1 MDFGQTLKEARTKLN
16 YSQMELSEKTGLTV
30 RTIQRIENNSV
41 KPSLHS
47 IKVINAA
54 LGTDLKDPQIIT
66 EEKPYIFQ
74 LTIQIKDM
82 NQFITDLRILIT
94 NHWKFILIIILLIFL
109 ITNYTDIKKGI
120 VDGWGNV

>member
-1 MDFGQTLKEARTKLN
+1 VDFGQTLKETRTRLN

-41 KPSLHS
+41 RPSLHS
-47 IKVINAA
+47 IKAINAA
-54 LGTDLKDPQIIT
+54 LGTDLKESQTNT

-82 NQFITDLRILIT
+82 NRFITDLRNLVT

-109 ITNYTDIKKGI
+109 VTNYTDIKKGI
-120 VDGWGNV
+120 SDGWGNT

>member
-1 MDFGQTLKEARTKLN
+1 VDFGQTLKETRTRLN

-41 KPSLHS
+41 RPSLHS
-47 IKVINAA
+47 IKAINAA
-54 LGTDLKDPQIIT
+54 LGTDLKESQINT

-82 NQFITDLRILIT
+82 NRFITDLRNLVT

-109 ITNYTDIKKGI
+109 VTNYTDIKKGI
-120 VDGWGNV
+120 SDGWGNT

>member
-1 MDFGQTLKEARTKLN
+1 MN

-54 LGTDLKDPQIIT
+54 LGTDLKEARNIT
-66 EEKPYIFQ
+66 DEKPYIFQ
-74 LTIQIKDM
+74 LTIKIKDM
-82 NQFITDLRILIT
+82 NQFITDLRNLIT

-109 ITNYTDIKKGI
+109 VTNYSDIKKGI